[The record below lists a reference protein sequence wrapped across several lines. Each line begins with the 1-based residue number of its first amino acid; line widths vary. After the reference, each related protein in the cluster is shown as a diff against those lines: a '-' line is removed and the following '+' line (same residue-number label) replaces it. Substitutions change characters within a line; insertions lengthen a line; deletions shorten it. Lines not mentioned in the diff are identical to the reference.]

1 MTFSPWQN
9 LRTAKGRRKKYE
21 GGGGGGKRREKR
33 GQKRRDIKREGVRVS
48 RNKYGT
54 IALILFPTC
63 RSALHQRALYP
74 RVYQATGNYDK
85 SSSSAIFQGD

>member
-9 LRTAKGRRKKYE
+9 LRTAKGRREKKRYE
-21 GGGGGGKRREKR
+21 GGGGKRREKR
-33 GQKRRDIKREGVRVS
+33 GQKQRDMKRERMRVS

-54 IALILFPTC
+54 IVPILFPTC
-63 RSALHQRALYP
+63 RSTLHQRALYP